1 MYIVFV
7 TVTFNLTFD
16 FDKMTLS
23 GEMKLEIIK
32 KYYSNDKSPTK
43 TRRFLQKLYPKVK
56 ELRNLNVKT
65 IYRLVKKFETDFS
78 LLPRRPTGR
87 PKSVVVDKNVEKIK
101 RSLEHNSKR
110 SVRELSRQT
119 NLSSSTVWRIL
130 KVFRPLN

>member
-1 MYIVFV
+1 MYIVR
-7 TVTFNLTFD
+7 VTFNWTFD

-32 KYYSNDKSPTK
+32 KYYSNNKSPIK
-43 TRRFLQKLYPKVK
+43 TRRFLQKLYPK

-65 IYRLVKKFETDFS
+65 IYRLVKKFETDFT

-130 KVFRPLN
+130 KVF

>member
-1 MYIVFV
+1 MYIV

-32 KYYSNDKSPTK
+32 KYYSNNKSPIK
-43 TRRFLQKLYPKVK
+43 TRRFLQKLYPK

-65 IYRLVKKFETDFS
+65 IYRLVKKFETDFT

-130 KVFRPLN
+130 KVF

>member
-1 MYIVFV
+1 MYIV

-32 KYYSNDKSPTK
+32 KYYSNNKSPIK
-43 TRRFLQKLYPKVK
+43 TRRFLQKLYPK

-130 KVFRPLN
+130 KVFKPLN